1 MRKTIMY
8 ALGIS
13 SLIFNSCQNEDT
25 PVQEAIT
32 QTQSEAKSFNEV
44 ATLLTTL
51 PLDGEI
57 YQEVHQAVETSL
69 NYGLDE
75 EYRFK
80 EILDN
85 SENSKVFNLT
95 KSNKSL
101 GALIR
106 SHISQQTKTQQT
118 DAYNKLIDLML
129 KSDMQ
134 IYWPYSE
141 DWDGTTAPYI
151 TFAPDNFEQEWNYA
165 FRRNQ
170 TGGID
175 TVLINEEFME
185 NNPVWIINN
194 NERKYEDIP
203 SFSKGQ
209 TISKGVLY
217 ANRGEASSSIEDLNN
232 TKSTSKE
239 HVYTVKLGRFMSSH
253 QYDKVWSGGSEF
265 AIQMGAIDQF
275 KIETPEQLKQ
285 VSPKV
290 TYIRLTRSR
299 KDIKKRRW
307 VDVNSILSSDWHP
320 NENNAAFMIHEED
333 QGGTRHWDANLSVT
347 IKSQTYGFNAKIPYG
362 SGDDLIYKTVYSRNF
377 VFSTNNQVGNT
388 FVEHT
393 SGGVHWTIPFQI
405 GSTIL

>member
-8 ALGIS
+8 ALGIG
-13 SLIFNSCQNEDT
+13 SLICTSCQNGDT
-25 PVQEAIT
+25 SILEVTAQP
-32 QTQSEAKSFNEV
+32 QTQSQAKSFNEV
-44 ATLLTTL
+44 ASLLTTL
-51 PLDGEI
+51 PMNDEI
-57 YQEVHQAVETSL
+57 YKEVHQAVETSL

-85 SENSKVFNLT
+85 SENSKIVNHT
-95 KSNKSL
+95 KSSTSL
-101 GALIR
+101 GALIK
-106 SHISQQTKTQQT
+106 SHISQQTKTQSVE
-118 DAYNKLIDLML
+118 AYNKLMELML
-129 KSDMQ
+129 KSDIQ

-141 DWDGTTAPYI
+141 DWDGKTAPYI
-151 TFAPDNFEQEWNYA
+151 TFAPDNFDQEWNYA

-175 TVLINEEFME
+175 TVVVNEEFME

-209 TISKGVLY
+209 SISKNILY
-217 ANRGEASSSIEDLNN
+217 ATSSSIENQVN
-232 TKSTSKE
+232 TKSTNKE
-239 HVYTVKLGRFMSSH
+239 NVYTVRLGRFMSSH

-307 VDVNSILSSDWHP
+307 IDVNSILSSDWHP

-347 IKSQTYGFNAKIPYG
+347 IKSETYGFNAKIPYG
-362 SGDDLIYKTVYSRNF
+362 SGDDMIYKTVYSRNF
-377 VFSTNNQVGNT
+377 IFSTNNNVGNT
-388 FVEHT
+388 FIEHT
-393 SGGVHWTIPFQI
+393 SGGVYWTIPFQI
-405 GSTIL
+405 GTTIL